1 MEEIGIRDLKRQI
14 SAILRRVKEEKA
26 TITITSHGHPVAKLV
41 PVEDDDALWA
51 ELDEL
56 ALEIDRYWPAGVSAA
71 EAVSEQR
78 REL

>member
-1 MEEIGIRDLKRQI
+1 MEEIGVRDLKRQI
-14 SAILRRVKEEKA
+14 SAVLRRVKEEKA
-26 TITITSHGHPVAKLV
+26 IITITSHGQPVARLV

-56 ALEIDRYWPAGVSAA
+56 AQEIGRYWPEGISAA

-78 REL
+78 RQL